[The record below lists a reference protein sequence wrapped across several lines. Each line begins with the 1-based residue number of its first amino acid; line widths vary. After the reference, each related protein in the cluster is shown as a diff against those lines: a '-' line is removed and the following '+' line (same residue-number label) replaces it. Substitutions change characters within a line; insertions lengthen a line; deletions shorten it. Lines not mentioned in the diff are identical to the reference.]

1 MNSSADQV
9 RNHITQAIENG
20 QNGKIRACKED
31 LRTLYTSIK
40 NEPFLLWDDAF
51 ISQLG
56 KAIIMMLHMD
66 LIDDE
71 EQNIGLAHLSYV
83 FITRG
88 IEKEESLAPDYDT
101 CELFRLRKDRIILL
115 KSFDDSFV
123 DSLQEF
129 YYANEKAKDR
139 DDYNQQRK
147 TVLSRMPYLQFA
159 DIHAIEAD
167 YTNLR
172 NDEYLLE
179 TANYI
184 EHDNEITAEAL
195 NEALLLHKIL
205 YKHTLK
211 KLKDGNLNY

>member
-1 MNSSADQV
+1 MNSSTEQV
-9 RNHITQAIENG
+9 RNRITQAIENG

-31 LRTLYTSIK
+31 LRILYASIK
-40 NEPFLLWDDAF
+40 SEPFLLWEDAF
-51 ISQLG
+51 VSQMG

-71 EQNIGLAHLSYV
+71 EQNIGLAHLSYLY
-83 FITRG
+83 ITKG

-129 YYANEKAKDR
+129 YYANDKAKDR
-139 DDYNQQRK
+139 DAYNLQRK
-147 TVLSRMPYLQFA
+147 IVLSRMPFLQFA

-167 YTNLR
+167 YKNLR

-184 EHDNEITAEAL
+184 EHDNEITAETL
-195 NEALLLHKIL
+195 NEAALLHKIL
-205 YKHTLK
+205 YKHSLQ
-211 KLKDGNLNY
+211 KLKDAKLLY